1 MEFEDIITGIVA
13 ILFTIVGIIARA
25 SRPKGGNSSEAQQEE
40 PTIDEQSSRDIARKW
55 REITT
60 HPDSAEEI
68 FDEVAVANNSKIDT
82 VKESQKR
89 RGPQT
94 KNATNRTFSK
104 TENKQANVTSEDKK
118 SNKFNL
124 RDAVIY
130 SEILT
135 PKFKDTE

>member
-25 SRPKGGNSSEAQQEE
+25 SRPKGGNSSQAQQEE

-55 REITT
+55 REIAT

-68 FDEVAVANNSKIDT
+68 FDEVAVTNNSKIDT

-130 SEILT
+130 SEILA
-135 PKFKDTE
+135 PKFKDKE

>member
-25 SRPKGGNSSEAQQEE
+25 SRPKGGNSSEAQQEG

-60 HPDSAEEI
+60 HPDSSEKI

-82 VKESQKR
+82 VKVSQKR

-135 PKFKDTE
+135 PKFRDKE

>member
-94 KNATNRTFSK
+94 KNATNRTFPK

-130 SEILT
+130 SEILA
-135 PKFKDTE
+135 PKFRDKE

>member
-25 SRPKGGNSSEAQQEE
+25 SRPKGGNSSEAQQEG
-40 PTIDEQSSRDIARKW
+40 PTIDEQSSRDIARRW

-94 KNATNRTFSK
+94 KNATNRTF
-104 TENKQANVTSEDKK
+104 
-118 SNKFNL
+118 
-124 RDAVIY
+124 
-130 SEILT
+130 
-135 PKFKDTE
+135 

>member
-1 MEFEDIITGIVA
+1 
-13 ILFTIVGIIARA
+13 
-25 SRPKGGNSSEAQQEE
+25 
-40 PTIDEQSSRDIARKW
+40 
-55 REITT
+55 
-60 HPDSAEEI
+60 
-68 FDEVAVANNSKIDT
+68 VANNSKIDT

-135 PKFKDTE
+135 PKFKDKE